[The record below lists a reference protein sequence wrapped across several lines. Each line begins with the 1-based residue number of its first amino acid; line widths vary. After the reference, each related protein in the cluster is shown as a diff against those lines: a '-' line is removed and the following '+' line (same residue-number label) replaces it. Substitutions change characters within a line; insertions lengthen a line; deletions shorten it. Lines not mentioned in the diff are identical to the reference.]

1 MDKTNYNLAQLWPDF
16 QRVWI
21 GDLTS
26 AEGLSAA
33 IVLVLICATALFAVL
48 SFKNFVQAN
57 MHLRFYRKLL
67 TGLEAGQ
74 LLEKRRDI
82 FNVAL
87 KNKRYGQL
95 WKEFDESLV
104 HLAHKERL
112 CNTFDAE
119 HFFNTHTI
127 ARGLT
132 ENRLLAA
139 VPGFLTA
146 IGVIGTFAG
155 LQMGLSSLSANMGET
170 PKIDE
175 LTVGIF
181 GMIGGA
187 SIAFMTSVWGVFTS
201 VLFNFYEKLLER
213 NIRGAIASFQNRV
226 DYLYPRITAE
236 QSLANIDDSSRVSSE
251 KLAELD
257 EKIGHRLQ
265 EAMQQASTSIREGM
279 EHSLNTILGPAIEK
293 LVNNAHSGSEKAL
306 ESLLERFMESVGG
319 AGNAQKDMM
328 QNASHEMKVATESM
342 AVGLNNFVGN
352 LESQFDR
359 MVNQNESTLTN
370 VQSALSQ
377 QIEDQQG
384 REVARQRLLNDQMKS
399 VQTTQQTLTEGIE
412 SVVEHQ
418 KIQQQELVSEL
429 SQLLEKF
436 GLLSESHVAATD
448 NMRQVSGDMKAS
460 SNQLGLLSANI
471 KESVDFLGQDLEKS
485 IAQVQLLGEQNA
497 ALVSKFDGMTNQLG
511 SAGQQVEL
519 AARQLDSAAGKAE
532 SGLSSVDRH
541 FEQLG
546 RSLTTHVQQLE
557 RQVAALLTEYSNL
570 VHTQTTNRMN
580 VWNEQTGSYISS
592 MTDAIQ
598 ALSGVVD
605 EIDGKIRA

>member
-1 MDKTNYNLAQLWPDF
+1 
-16 QRVWI
+16 
-21 GDLTS
+21 
-26 AEGLSAA
+26 
-33 IVLVLICATALFAVL
+33 
-48 SFKNFVQAN
+48 
-57 MHLRFYRKLL
+57 
-67 TGLEAGQ
+67 
-74 LLEKRRDI
+74 
-82 FNVAL
+82 
-87 KNKRYGQL
+87 
-95 WKEFDESLV
+95 
-104 HLAHKERL
+104 
-112 CNTFDAE
+112 
-119 HFFNTHTI
+119 
-127 ARGLT
+127 
-132 ENRLLAA
+132 
-139 VPGFLTA
+139 
-146 IGVIGTFAG
+146 
-155 LQMGLSSLSANMGET
+155 
-170 PKIDE
+170 
-175 LTVGIF
+175 
-181 GMIGGA
+181 
-187 SIAFMTSVWGVFTS
+187 
-201 VLFNFYEKLLER
+201 
-213 NIRGAIASFQNRV
+213 V

-306 ESLLERFMESVGG
+306 ESLLERFMESVGS

-328 QNASHEMKVATESM
+328 QNASQEMKVATEAM
-342 AVGLNNFVGN
+342 AAGLNSFVGN
-352 LESQFDR
+352 LESQFER
-359 MVNQNESTLTN
+359 MVKQNESTLTG

-377 QIEDQQG
+377 KIEEQQ
-384 REVARQRLLNDQMKS
+384 ENENARQRLLNDQMKG

-418 KIQQQELVSEL
+418 KIQHQELVSEL
-429 SQLLEKF
+429 NQLLAKF
-436 GLLSESHVAATD
+436 GLLSESHAAATD

-460 SNQLGLLSANI
+460 ANQLGLLSANI

-485 IAQVQLLGEQNA
+485 IAQVQLLSEQNT
-497 ALVSKFDGMTNQLG
+497 ALVSKFDGLTNQLG

-532 SGLSSVDRH
+532 SGLSSVERH

-546 RSLTTHVQQLE
+546 HSLTTHVQQLE
-557 RQVAALLTEYSNL
+557 QQVAALLTEYSNQ
-570 VHTQTTNRMN
+570 VHAQTTRRMDT
-580 VWNEQTGSYISS
+580 WNENTNSYISS